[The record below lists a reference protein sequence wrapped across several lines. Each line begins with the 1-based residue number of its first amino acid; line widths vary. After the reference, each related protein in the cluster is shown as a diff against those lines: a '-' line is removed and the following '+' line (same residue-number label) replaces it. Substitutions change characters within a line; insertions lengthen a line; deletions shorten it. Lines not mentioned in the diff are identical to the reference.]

1 MRAPKASPLQ
11 NALLILLLTAASGTF
26 VRSPAATARVVQNH
40 ESFRKKRKGKKK
52 KSKQE
57 ASRLYIKPLSNVP
70 KILILLASAK
80 RYQITAAESW
90 AGGEGAK

>member
-52 KSKQE
+52 KQARSKPT
-57 ASRLYIKPLSNVP
+57 LH
-70 KILILLASAK
+70 
-80 RYQITAAESW
+80 
-90 AGGEGAK
+90 